1 MSEVMRVV
9 TINTGKGDGAY
20 TRRLELLAS
29 GLERLQPDVVLL
41 QEALAICD
49 ESGHTLNY
57 LAERLD
63 MQAVYAPARRKQRVV
78 EEQRVLCASGLGV
91 LSRYTVADS
100 TVVPLPEHPADGE
113 RIGQLVAIERQS
125 ARALLANVHLTH
137 LRGQDQLRRSQVS
150 TMLAHPW
157 FHESCWSARLIGGD
171 FNTGAGDLSTLFKH
185 VTCCWDWRDGYLD
198 GGGGDPRAT
207 VPIAGPAEAGKC
219 VDFILSV
226 TPDATQHPV
235 FSDATVVLDEPE
247 DGVYPSDHRGV
258 MVSVTLGEE
267 KR

>member
-1 MSEVMRVV
+1 MSHVMRVV
-9 TINTGKGDGAY
+9 TINTGKGDGSY

-49 ESGHTLNY
+49 GSGHTLNY

-78 EEQRVLCASGLGV
+78 EEQCVPCASGLGI
-91 LSRYTVADS
+91 LSRHTVADS
-100 TVVPLPEHPADGE
+100 RVVPLPEHPADGE
-113 RIGQLVAIERQS
+113 RIGQLVAIEWQS
-125 ARALLANVHLTH
+125 ARILLANVHLTH
-137 LRGQDQLRRSQVS
+137 LRGQDQLRRSQFS

-157 FHESCWSARLIGGD
+157 FHEPWSARLIGGD
-171 FNTGAGDLSTLFKH
+171 FNTASGSLPTLFKYLAG
-185 VTCCWDWRDGYLD
+185 WSWRDGYAQGD
-198 GGGGDPRAT
+198 GPQPRAT
-207 VPIAGPAEAGKC
+207 SPIAGPAEAGRC

-226 TPDATQHPV
+226 APNATMHPV
-235 FSDATVVLDEPE
+235 FSDAAVVLDEPK

-258 MVSVTLGEE
+258 MVSVTFGEE
-267 KR
+267 ER